1 MCDTSGQRS
10 LRAAL
15 AALSV
20 FLTATCALLT
30 LPRTARADDLAELQ
44 SAQEQVQASN
54 QAYDDASSHVEE
66 LEGQIDANQERVA
79 QIEEQLPAQRE
90 RAADSMRVLYKM
102 QQGSGGLID
111 LLLSSDSFYELVSTV
126 QYLDAIQS
134 YNTDAIEQLTALCDE
149 LEQTQSDLQTQMQQA
164 ETERQNASDALAQA
178 QGARDQLQEQID
190 AQATAEAVERQAAVE
205 AAQAAAASDATFT
218 TESGTDTQVV
228 APTENDPD
236 PVDYGADWGARI
248 DAYLAGSPLAGHGST
263 FAEAAEAYGVDPRFS
278 PAISAVES
286 SKGLYCFKPYN
297 AWGWGSTGWSSWDE
311 AIWAH
316 VSGLASGYGGQLTLA
331 AAQKY
336 CPPSANQW
344 YSSVLANMEMI

>member
-1 MCDTSGQRS
+1 M
-10 LRAAL
+10 
-15 AALSV
+15 
-20 FLTATCALLT
+20 FLLTTCALLAP
-30 LPRTARADDLAELQ
+30 PRIAQADVLAELQ
-44 SAQEQVQASN
+44 SAQEQVQTSN
-54 QAYDDASSHVEE
+54 QAYDDASSHVKE
-66 LEGQIDANQERVA
+66 LEDQIGANQARVT

-102 QQGSGGLID
+102 QQSSGGLID
-111 LLLSSDSFYELVSTV
+111 LLLSSDSFYELVTTV

-134 YNTDAIEQLTALCDE
+134 YNTDAIEQLTTLCDE
-149 LEQTQSDLQTQMQQA
+149 LEQTQGDLQTQMQQA
-164 ETERQNASDALAQA
+164 ETERRNASDALAQA
-178 QGARDQLQEQID
+178 QAARDQLQEQIA
-190 AQATAEAVERQAAVE
+190 AQAAAEAAERQAAVRQ
-205 AAQAAAASDATFT
+205 AQAAAASNATFT
-218 TESGTDTQVV
+218 TESGADAPVV
-228 APTENDPD
+228 APTDSDPD
-236 PVDYGADWGARI
+236 PVDYNADWGARI

-286 SKGLYCFKPYN
+286 SKGRYCFKPYN
-297 AWGWGSTGWSSWDE
+297 AWGWGSMGWSNWDD